1 MRRVLSPA
9 LLLAAAVG
17 ALLLAVPAG
26 AQEKQDALE
35 LYRGGNF
42 QAAVDITRRELE
54 EMPARLDAHAILG
67 WSLLKLKRYQE
78 ALEASQKAFAV
89 SRYDPRIIE
98 IAGEAQYYLGR
109 RQESMKYLEEYAA
122 IAPTGGRI
130 DIVYYLMGEI
140 YIQQGKF
147 ANADIA
153 LSTALYHSPNIAD
166 WWSRLG
172 YAREKA
178 GDVRFALEAYNKA
191 LALNPNLVDAQRGK
205 ARVEGQAEGQ
215 TTGG

>member
-1 MRRVLSPA
+1 MKRGLPLA
-9 LLLAAAVG
+9 GFLLLLAAA
-17 ALLLAVPAG
+17 AF

-35 LYRGGNF
+35 LYRNGNY
-42 QAAVDITRRELE
+42 QAAIDIVSKELE
-54 EMPARLDAHAILG
+54 EMPNRLDAHAIMG

-78 ALEASQKAFAV
+78 ALDAGQKAFAV
-89 SRYDPRIIE
+89 SRYDPRIIQ
-98 IAGEAQYYLGR
+98 IVGETLYYLGR
-109 RQESMKYLEEYAA
+109 RAESLKYLEEYAA

-140 YIQQGKF
+140 FIQQGKYN
-147 ANADIA
+147 NADIS

-166 WWSRLG
+166 WWTRLG

-178 GDVRFALEAYNKA
+178 GDFRWALEAYNKA

-205 ARVEGQAEGQ
+205 SRVEQQ
-215 TTGG
+215 SSGG